1 MSITE
6 TNNNIYSNSNLLSVS
21 SGGVTN
27 GYTYSKDRLDSI
39 NANGGTQYKFEYD
52 KFGRTVSEKICP
64 EEIENQSIR
73 INADIKTVINKI
85 IFI

>member
-1 MSITE
+1 MDVPS
-6 TNNNIYSNSNLLSVS
+6 SNLLSVS
-21 SGGVTN
+21 LGGVTN
-27 GYTYSKDRLDSI
+27 SYIYSKNRLDSI

-52 KFGRTVSEKICP
+52 KLGRTVGEEICI

-73 INADIKTVINKI
+73 INENIKTVINKI